1 MLQLYTALG
10 HANRLEQAIEDAEQQ
25 ASNVLELARKHE
37 KLEIVNISSETLYA
51 DGMFYYIIK
60 TLVHKSEKGGE

>member
-1 MLQLYTALG
+1 MLQLYTAFG
-10 HANRLEQAIEDAEQQ
+10 QANTIEKAIENAEKR
-25 ASNVLELARKHE
+25 SSDMLELAQPHE

-60 TLVHKSEKGGE
+60 VLVHKSRKD